1 MHVHA
6 RVCASA
12 VPSLSLVNY
21 ASLSLHADE
30 LAASC
35 LALHQRGKKKPA
47 KAVCVASTRS
57 LTRFPLTSV
66 FSALHLCVVSLSRKS
81 VGSITGGRLLNQLF
95 LISSAD

>member
-6 RVCASA
+6 HVHAYVCASA

-21 ASLSLHADE
+21 ASLSLRVDE

-35 LALHQRGKKKPA
+35 LALQQWGKKKPA
-47 KAVCVASTRS
+47 KAVCAASTRS

-66 FSALHLCVVSLSRKS
+66 FSALHLCVVYSPVNQWGQSLAA
-81 VGSITGGRLLNQLF
+81 GC
-95 LISSAD
+95 